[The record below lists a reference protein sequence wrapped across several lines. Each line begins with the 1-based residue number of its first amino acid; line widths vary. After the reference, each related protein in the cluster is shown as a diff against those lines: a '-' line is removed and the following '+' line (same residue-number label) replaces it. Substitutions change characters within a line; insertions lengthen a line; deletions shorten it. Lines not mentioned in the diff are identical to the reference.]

1 MNVSQHII
9 HVKNDETIYD
19 FLFIGL
25 GASNSLAIIALAKN
39 NAFLG
44 KKIAIIEQSEKD
56 ENDKTYCF
64 WAKPNDNIVLD
75 LTSIISHRYDF
86 LKVNQSRLQNIE
98 GQPYYY
104 IKSIDL
110 YNYTLEQLN
119 RLAIPIFRDQVLNI
133 IGAGANSVIQTNRG
147 LVEAKYVFDSRPPL
161 NQTLGKNDIFL
172 HQSFYGLHIRFSRD
186 VFQKDAF
193 DMMNFNV
200 EQHNYTQ
207 FIYLLPFSSSE
218 ALIELTRFGAEK
230 IDVNYAKEILHKQL
244 INEFGDY
251 EIVGDEIGSIPMTT
265 FVNMPNVSEGIIN
278 MGARANLIKPS
289 TGYAFKNMYENA
301 QRLVENIKKIDKT
314 GTAKLNHP
322 LKPSKKRFL
331 FYDRL
336 LLIILFRSPHQG
348 KRIFSNLYKRQSIQ
362 TIFLFLDEKT
372 TLFQEIKIFASL
384 PVLPFLKALL
394 IHIKQEYYIRYA
406 LAILATCIFWVFD
419 FSNQYTSLVSNLVL
433 LVGFLYVGIPHGALD
448 HLLLTKK
455 DSSVFFFV
463 LKYLLV
469 IALYFTL
476 WYYLTIVSLI
486 LFILFSSFHFGE
498 SEYEEAKKKT
508 TDIFHY
514 ARNFMLG
521 LSILLFINLTHVN
534 EAIII
539 IADLKALHPV
549 VLTFLSHPVYPLALS
564 ILSVTYVAFEAF
576 RHAKYSLFGLILL
589 LLIGIKAPL
598 IFAFGLYFIFQHS
611 FNAWGHL
618 QLGLNMTPIGL
629 YKKAL
634 PYTLGAVGIFIG
646 LLIFLSKTVIDT
658 TTIIST
664 MFIFLACISLPHFIL
679 MHLFYKPKK

>member
-1 MNVSQHII
+1 MNRNNHII
-9 HVKNDETIYD
+9 DTKIPDIIYD
-19 FLFIGL
+19 YVFIGL
-25 GASNSLAIIALAKN
+25 GASNSLAIIALLKN
-39 NAFLG
+39 NSFLG
-44 KKIAIIEQSEKD
+44 KKIAIIEQSEKN

-64 WAKPNDNIVLD
+64 WAQPNDNIVQD
-75 LTSIISHRYDF
+75 LATIISHRFDF
-86 LKVNQSRLQNIE
+86 LRVNQSLLQNIE
-98 GQPYYY
+98 NQPYHY

-110 YNYTLEQLN
+110 YNYTLEQVN
-119 RLAIPIFRDQVLNI
+119 SLAIPIFRDQVSNI
-133 IGAGANSVIQTNRG
+133 IDAGPNYVIQTNKG
-147 LVEAKYVFDSRPPL
+147 SVEAKYVFDSRPPL

-207 FIYLLPFSSSE
+207 FIYLLPFSSRE

-244 INEFGDY
+244 ISEYGDY

-265 FVNMPNVSEGIIN
+265 FVNKPNASKGIIN
-278 MGARANLIKPS
+278 MGASANLIKPS
-289 TGYAFKNMYENA
+289 TGYAFKNMYDNA
-301 QRLVENIKKIDKT
+301 QRLAENIKKLDKT
-314 GTAKLNHP
+314 ETAKLNHP

-336 LLIILFRSPHQG
+336 LLIILLRWPHQG
-348 KRIFSNLYKRQSIQ
+348 KRIFSSLYKSQTIQ

-372 TLFQEIKIFASL
+372 TIFQEIKIFASL

-394 IHIKQEYYIRYA
+394 IYIKQEYYIRYA
-406 LAILATCIFWVFD
+406 LAILATCIFWMFD

-448 HLLLTKK
+448 QLLLKKK
-455 DSSVFFFV
+455 DSSVFLFV
-463 LKYLLV
+463 LMYLLI

-476 WYYLTIVSLI
+476 WYYLTLVSLI

-508 TDIFHY
+508 TDFFHY
-514 ARNFMLG
+514 ARNFILG
-521 LSILLFINLTHVN
+521 LSILLFIILTHVN
-534 EAIII
+534 EAITI
-539 IADLKALHPV
+539 IADLKALHPSL
-549 VLTFLSHPVYPLALS
+549 LTFLSHPVYPVALS
-564 ILSVTYVAFEAF
+564 ILSISYIAFEAF
-576 RHAKYSLFGLILL
+576 RHRTYSLFGLLL
-589 LLIGIKAPL
+589 LLLLGIKAPL

-618 QLGLNMTPIGL
+618 QLGLNMTESSL

-634 PYTLGAVGIFIG
+634 PYTIGALGIFIG
-646 LLIFLSKTVIDT
+646 FLIFLSNTAIDT
-658 TTIIST
+658 TSIISS

>member
-1 MNVSQHII
+1 MNLKNHII
-9 HVKNDETIYD
+9 DTKQTDIIYD

-25 GASNSLAIIALAKN
+25 GASNSLALIALLKN
-39 NAFLG
+39 SAFLG
-44 KKIAIIEQSEKD
+44 KKIAIIEQSEKN

-64 WAKPNDNIVLD
+64 WAQPNDNIVLD
-75 LTSIISHRYDF
+75 LAPIISHRYDF
-86 LKVNQSRLQNIE
+86 LRVNQSLLQNIQN
-98 GQPYYY
+98 QPYYY
-104 IKSIDL
+104 IRSIDF
-110 YNYTLEQLN
+110 YNYTLEQVIH
-119 RLAIPIFRDQVLNI
+119 LAIPIFREQVSNI
-133 IGAGANSVIQTNRG
+133 SEDIANYVIQTNKG
-147 LVEAKYVFDSRPPL
+147 SVQAKYVFDSRPPL

-207 FIYLLPFSSSE
+207 FIYLLPFSSRE

-230 IDVNYAKEILHKQL
+230 IDVDYAKEILHEQL
-244 INEFGDY
+244 INEYGDY
-251 EIVGDEIGSIPMTT
+251 EVVGDEIGSIPMTT
-265 FVNMPNVSEGIIN
+265 FVNKPNASKGIIN
-278 MGARANLIKPS
+278 MGASANLIKPS
-289 TGYAFKNMYENA
+289 TGYAFKNMYDNA
-301 QRLVENIKKIDKT
+301 QRLAENIKKLDKT
-314 GTAKLNHP
+314 DTTKLNHSV
-322 LKPSKKRFL
+322 KPSKKRFL

-336 LLIILFRSPHQG
+336 LLIILLCWPHEG
-348 KRIFSNLYKRQSIQ
+348 KRIFSRLYKRQSIQ

-372 TLFQEIKIFASL
+372 SLFQEIKIFASL

-394 IHIKQEYYIRYA
+394 IYIKQESFIRYV
-406 LAILATCIFWVFD
+406 LAILATCIFWLFD
-419 FSNQYTSLVSNLVL
+419 FSNQYTGLVSNLVL

-448 HLLLTKK
+448 HLLLKKK

-463 LKYLLV
+463 LKYLLI
-469 IALYFTL
+469 IALYFAL
-476 WYYLTIVSLI
+476 WYYLTLVSLI

-514 ARNFMLG
+514 VRNFMLG
-521 LSILLFINLTHVN
+521 LSLLLFIILTHVN
-534 EAIII
+534 EAITI
-539 IADLKALHPV
+539 IADLKALHPAL
-549 VLTFLSHPVYPLALS
+549 LTFLSHPFYPLAFS
-564 ILSVTYVAFEAF
+564 ILSISYIAFEAF
-576 RHAKYSLFGLILL
+576 RHGTYSLFGLLL
-589 LLIGIKAPL
+589 LLLLGIKAPL

-618 QLGLNMTPIGL
+618 QLGLNMNAISL
-629 YKKAL
+629 YQKAL
-634 PYTLGAVGIFIG
+634 PYTIGALGIFIG
-646 LLIFLSKTVIDT
+646 LLMFLSNTAIDT

>member
-1 MNVSQHII
+1 MNHNNHII
-9 HVKNDETIYD
+9 DIKNADIIYD

-25 GASNSLAIIALAKN
+25 GASNSLALIALLKN
-39 NAFLG
+39 NAFLE
-44 KKIAIIEQSEKD
+44 KKIAIIEQSEKN

-64 WAKPNDNIVLD
+64 WAQPNDNIVLD
-75 LTSIISHRYDF
+75 LAPIISHRYDF
-86 LKVNQSRLQNIE
+86 LRVNQSLLQNIE
-98 GQPYYY
+98 NQPYYY

-110 YNYTLEQLN
+110 YKYTLEQCN
-119 RLAIPIFRDQVLNI
+119 RLAIPIYRDEVGNI
-133 IGAGANSVIQTNRG
+133 LDVGSNYVIETNKG
-147 LVEAKYVFDSRPPL
+147 VVHAKYVFDSRPPL
-161 NQTLGKNDIFL
+161 IQTLGKNDIFL

-207 FIYLLPFSSSE
+207 FIYLLPFSSRE

-230 IDVNYAKEILHKQL
+230 IDVHYAKEILHKQL
-244 INEFGDY
+244 INEYGDY
-251 EIVGDEIGSIPMTT
+251 EAVGDEIGSIPMTT
-265 FVNMPNVSEGIIN
+265 FVNKPNPSMGIIN
-278 MGARANLIKPS
+278 MGASANLIKPS
-289 TGYAFKNMYENA
+289 TGYAFKNMYDNA
-301 QRLVENIKKIDKT
+301 QRLAENIKKLDKT

-336 LLIILFRSPHQG
+336 LLIILLRWPNQG
-348 KRIFSNLYKRQSIQ
+348 KRIFSSLYKTQSIQ

-372 TLFQEIKIFASL
+372 SLFQELKIFASL
-384 PVLPFLKALL
+384 PILPFLKALF
-394 IHIKQEYYIRYA
+394 IQARQEKYVRYA
-406 LAILATCIFWVFD
+406 LVILATYILWMFD
-419 FSNQYTSLVSNLVL
+419 FYSQTTGLVSNFIL
-433 LVGFLYVGIPHGALD
+433 LLGFLYVGIPHGALD
-448 HLLLTKK
+448 HLLLKKK

-463 LKYLLV
+463 LMYLLI

-476 WYYLTIVSLI
+476 WYYLTLVSLI

-498 SEYEEAKKKT
+498 SEYEEVEKKT
-508 TDIFHY
+508 TEIFHY

-521 LSILLFINLTHVN
+521 LSILLFIILTHVN
-534 EAIII
+534 EAITII
-539 IADLKALHPV
+539 SDLKALHP
-549 VLTFLSHPVYPLALS
+549 LLLIFLSHPVYPVAFS
-564 ILSVTYVAFEAF
+564 ILSISYVAFEAF
-576 RHAKYSLFGLILL
+576 RNGKYSLFGLLL
-589 LLIGIKAPL
+589 LLLLGIKAPL

-618 QLGLNMTPIGL
+618 QLGLNMNAISL

-634 PYTLGAVGIFIG
+634 PYTIGAIGIFIG
-646 LLIFLSKTVIDT
+646 FLMFLSNTAIET

>member
-1 MNVSQHII
+1 MNRNNHII
-9 HVKNDETIYD
+9 DIKQTDIIYD

-25 GASNSLAIIALAKN
+25 GASNSLALIALLKN
-39 NAFLG
+39 SLFLG
-44 KKIAIIEQSEKD
+44 KKIAVIEQSEKN

-64 WAKPNDNIVLD
+64 WAQPNDSIVLD
-75 LTSIISHRYDF
+75 LATIISHRYDF
-86 LKVNQSRLQNIE
+86 LRVNQSLLQNIE
-98 GQPYYY
+98 NQPYYY

-110 YNYTLEQLN
+110 YNYTLEQVN
-119 RLAIPIFRDQVLNI
+119 PLAIPVFRDQVSNI
-133 IGAGANSVIQTNRG
+133 IDTGANYVIETNKG
-147 LVEAKYVFDSRPPL
+147 IVHAKYVFDSRPPL
-161 NQTLGKNDIFL
+161 NQLLAKNDIFL

-207 FIYLLPFSSSE
+207 FIYLLPFSSRE

-230 IDVNYAKEILHKQL
+230 IDVNYAKEILHEQL
-244 INEFGDY
+244 INEYGDY
-251 EIVGDEIGSIPMTT
+251 EVVGDEIGSIPMTT
-265 FVNMPNVSEGIIN
+265 FVNKPNPSKGIIN
-278 MGARANLIKPS
+278 MGASANLIKPS
-289 TGYAFKNMYENA
+289 TGYAFKNMYDNA
-301 QRLVENIKKIDKT
+301 QRLAENIKKLDKT
-314 GTAKLNHP
+314 DKAKLNHP

-336 LLIILFRSPHQG
+336 LLIILLRWPHQG
-348 KRIFSNLYKRQSIQ
+348 KRIFSNLYKSQTIQ

-372 TLFQEIKIFASL
+372 SLFQEIKIFASL

-394 IHIKQEYYIRYA
+394 IYIKQESFIRYG
-406 LAILATCIFWVFD
+406 LAILATCIFWMFD
-419 FSNQYTSLVSNLVL
+419 FSNQYTGLVSNLVL

-448 HLLLTKK
+448 HLLLKKK
-455 DSSVFFFV
+455 DSSVFLFV
-463 LKYLLV
+463 LMYLLI

-476 WYYLTIVSLI
+476 WYYLTLVSLI

-498 SEYEEAKKKT
+498 SEYEEAKNKT

-521 LSILLFINLTHVN
+521 LSILIFIILTHVN
-534 EAIII
+534 EAITI
-539 IADLKALHPV
+539 IADLKALHPA
-549 VLTFLSHPVYPLALS
+549 LLLFLSHPVYPVALS
-564 ILSVTYVAFEAF
+564 ILSISFVAFEAF
-576 RHAKYSLFGLILL
+576 RNRTYSLFGLLL
-589 LLIGIKAPL
+589 LLLLGIKAPL

-618 QLGLNMTPIGL
+618 QLGLNMTESSL

-634 PYTLGAVGIFIG
+634 PYTLGALGIFIG
-646 LLIFLSKTVIDT
+646 FLVFLSNTAIET

>member
-1 MNVSQHII
+1 MNRNNHII
-9 HVKNDETIYD
+9 DTKIPDIIYD
-19 FLFIGL
+19 YVFIAL
-25 GASNSLAIIALAKN
+25 GASNSLAIIALLKN
-39 NAFLG
+39 NSFLG
-44 KKIAIIEQSEKD
+44 KKIAIIEQSEKN

-64 WAKPNDNIVLD
+64 WAKPNDNIVQD
-75 LTSIISHRYDF
+75 LATIISHRFDF
-86 LKVNQSRLQNIE
+86 LRVNQSLLQNIE
-98 GQPYYY
+98 NQPYHY

-110 YNYTLEQLN
+110 YNYTLEQVN
-119 RLAIPIFRDQVLNI
+119 SLAIPIFRDQVSNI
-133 IGAGANSVIQTNRG
+133 IDAGPNYVIQTNKG
-147 LVEAKYVFDSRPPL
+147 SVEAKYVFDSRPPL
-161 NQTLGKNDIFL
+161 NQKLGKNDIFL

-207 FIYLLPFSSSE
+207 FIYLLPFSSRE

-230 IDVNYAKEILHKQL
+230 IDVNYAKEILHEQL
-244 INEFGDY
+244 INEYGDY

-265 FVNMPNVSEGIIN
+265 FVNKPNPSKGIIN
-278 MGARANLIKPS
+278 MGASANLIKPS
-289 TGYAFKNMYENA
+289 TGYAFKNMYDNA
-301 QRLVENIKKIDKT
+301 QSLAENIKKLDKT
-314 GTAKLNHP
+314 ETAKLNHP

-336 LLIILFRSPHQG
+336 LLIILLRWPHQG
-348 KRIFSNLYKRQSIQ
+348 KRIFSSLYKSQTIQ

-394 IHIKQEYYIRYA
+394 IYIKQEYYIRYA
-406 LAILATCIFWVFD
+406 LAILATCIFWMFD
-419 FSNQYTSLVSNLVL
+419 FSNQYTSLVSNLIL

-448 HLLLTKK
+448 HLLLKKK
-455 DSSVFFFV
+455 DSSVFLFV
-463 LKYLLV
+463 LMYLLI

-476 WYYLTIVSLI
+476 WYYLTLVSLI

-521 LSILLFINLTHVN
+521 LSILFFIILTHVN
-534 EAIII
+534 EAITI
-539 IADLKALHPV
+539 IADLKALHPAL
-549 VLTFLSHPVYPLALS
+549 LTFLSHPVYPVALS
-564 ILSVTYVAFEAF
+564 ILSITYVAFEAF
-576 RHAKYSLFGLILL
+576 RNRKYSLFGLLL
-589 LLIGIKAPL
+589 LLLLGIKAPL

-618 QLGLNMTPIGL
+618 QLGLNMTESSL

-634 PYTLGAVGIFIG
+634 PYTLGALGIFIG
-646 LLIFLSKTVIDT
+646 FLIFLSNTTIDT
-658 TTIIST
+658 TSIISS

-679 MHLFYKPKK
+679 MHLFYKPKD

>member
-1 MNVSQHII
+1 MNRNNHII
-9 HVKNDETIYD
+9 DTKIPDIIHDY
-19 FLFIGL
+19 LFIGL

-44 KKIAIIEQSEKD
+44 KKIAIIEQSKKN

-64 WAKPNDNIVLD
+64 WAQPNDSIVLD
-75 LTSIISHRYDF
+75 LATIISHRYDF
-86 LKVNQSRLQNIE
+86 LRVNQSLLQNIE
-98 GQPYYY
+98 SQPYYY

-110 YNYTLEQLN
+110 YNYTLEQVN
-119 RLAIPIFRDQVLNI
+119 RLAIPIFRDQVNNI
-133 IGAGANSVIQTNRG
+133 VETDANYVIQTNNG
-147 LVEAKYVFDSRPPL
+147 SIQAKYVFDSRPPL
-161 NQTLGKNDIFL
+161 NQILGKNDIFL

-207 FIYLLPFSSSE
+207 FIYLLPFSSRE

-230 IDVNYAKEILHKQL
+230 IDLNYAKEILHEQL
-244 INEFGDY
+244 INEYGDY
-251 EIVGDEIGSIPMTT
+251 EVVGDEIGSIPMTT
-265 FVNMPNVSEGIIN
+265 FVNKPNPSKGIIN
-278 MGARANLIKPS
+278 MGASANLIKPS
-289 TGYAFKNMYENA
+289 TGYAFKNMYDNA
-301 QRLVENIKKIDKT
+301 QRLAGNINKLDKI
-314 GTAKLNHP
+314 GLAKLNHP

-336 LLIILFRSPHQG
+336 LLIILLRWPHEG
-348 KRIFSNLYKRQSIQ
+348 KRIFSRLYKRQSIQ

-372 TLFQEIKIFASL
+372 TLFQEMKIFASL
-384 PVLPFLKALL
+384 PVLPFLKALV
-394 IHIKQEYYIRYA
+394 IHIKQESYIRYA
-406 LAILATCIFWVFD
+406 LAILATCIFWMFD
-419 FSNQYTSLVSNLVL
+419 FSNQYTSLVSNLAL

-448 HLLLTKK
+448 HLLLKKK

-463 LKYLLV
+463 LMYLLI

-476 WYYLTIVSLI
+476 WYYLTLVSLI

-508 TDIFHY
+508 SDIFHY
-514 ARNFMLG
+514 ARNFMFG
-521 LSILLFINLTHVN
+521 LSILLFIILTHVN
-534 EAIII
+534 EAITI

-549 VLTFLSHPVYPLALS
+549 LLTFLSHPVYPVALS
-564 ILSVTYVAFEAF
+564 ILSITYVAFEAF
-576 RHAKYSLFGLILL
+576 RIGKYSLFGLLL
-589 LLIGIKAPL
+589 LLLLGIKASL

-618 QLGLNMTPIGL
+618 QLGLNMTESSL

-634 PYTLGAVGIFIG
+634 PYTLGALGIFIG
-646 LLIFLSKTVIDT
+646 LLIFLSNTAIDT
-658 TTIIST
+658 TSIISS

-679 MHLFYKPKK
+679 MHLFYKVKK

>member
-1 MNVSQHII
+1 MNRNNHII
-9 HVKNDETIYD
+9 DTKIPNIIYD
-19 FLFIGL
+19 YLFVGL
-25 GASNSLAIIALAKN
+25 GASNSLAIIALLKN
-39 NAFLG
+39 NSFLG
-44 KKIAIIEQSEKD
+44 KKIAIIEQSEKN

-64 WAKPNDNIVLD
+64 WAQPNDNIVLD
-75 LTSIISHRYDF
+75 LSTIISHRYDF
-86 LKVNQSRLQNIE
+86 LRVNQSLLQNIE
-98 GQPYYY
+98 NQPYHY

-110 YNYTLEQLN
+110 YNYTLEQVNL
-119 RLAIPIFRDQVLNI
+119 LGIPIFRDQVSNI
-133 IGAGANSVIQTNRG
+133 FDAGANYVIQTNKGR
-147 LVEAKYVFDSRPPL
+147 VEAKYVFDSRPPL

-207 FIYLLPFSSSE
+207 FIYLLPFSSRD

-230 IDVNYAKEILHKQL
+230 IDVNYAKEILHEQL
-244 INEFGDY
+244 INEYGDY
-251 EIVGDEIGSIPMTT
+251 EVLGDEIGSIPMTT
-265 FVNMPNVSEGIIN
+265 FVNKPNASKGIIN
-278 MGARANLIKPS
+278 MGASANLIKPS
-289 TGYAFKNMYENA
+289 TGYAFKNMYDNA
-301 QRLVENIKKIDKT
+301 QRLAENIKKLDDT
-314 GTAKLNHP
+314 DTAKLIHP

-336 LLIILFRSPHQG
+336 LLIILLRWPHEG
-348 KRIFSNLYKRQSIQ
+348 KRIFSRLYKRQTIQ

-372 TLFQEIKIFASL
+372 SLFQEIKIFASL
-384 PVLPFLKALL
+384 PVLPFLKALV
-394 IHIKQEYYIRYA
+394 IHIKQESYIRYS
-406 LAILATCIFWVFD
+406 LAILVTCIFWFFD
-419 FSNQYTSLVSNLVL
+419 FSNQYTSLMSNLVL

-448 HLLLTKK
+448 HLLLKKK

-463 LKYLLV
+463 LKYLLI

-476 WYYLTIVSLI
+476 WYYLSLVSLI
-486 LFILFSSFHFGE
+486 LFVLFSSFHFGE

-514 ARNFMLG
+514 VRNFMLG
-521 LSILLFINLTHVN
+521 LSILFFIILTHVN
-534 EAIII
+534 EAITI

-549 VLTFLSHPVYPLALS
+549 LLTFLNHPVYPLVFS
-564 ILSVTYVAFEAF
+564 ILSISHIAIEAF
-576 RHAKYSLFGLILL
+576 RHRTYSLVGLL
-589 LLIGIKAPL
+589 LLLLLGIKAPL

-618 QLGLNMTPIGL
+618 QLGLNITESSL
-629 YKKAL
+629 YQKAL

-646 LLIFLSKTVIDT
+646 FLMFLSNTTIDT
-658 TTIIST
+658 TSIISS

-679 MHLFYKPKK
+679 MHLFYKPKD